1 MTTQTYS
8 ASTFHHVSYLWDEAK
23 AAEFAG
29 YEPHEREV
37 ALFIY
42 RSNLL
47 GADLRLTN
55 YGGGNTSVK
64 VVDKDP
70 LTGQD
75 VDVMWIK
82 GSGGDIGTLTK
93 GGCAALYL
101 DRLRSLEKVYRGL
114 EFEDEMVAL
123 FNHSIFDLTSKAPSI
138 DTPLHGFLPFKHI
151 DHLHPDA
158 AIAIAAAKD
167 GQRITE
173 ELFGGT
179 VGWVG
184 WQRPGFDLGLKLRDC
199 LDEAAARGIKLRG
212 IMLGSHGLFTWGE
225 TSYESYINTLEV
237 IERCAEYL
245 EENYGGP
252 APAYRSHGKSRLIF
266 GGQKIDSLAPED
278 RRKQA
283 AMLAPVLRGF
293 CSSGPSPRGRSM
305 IGHFTDDERVLAF
318 INSNDLPRLAPM
330 GTSCPD
336 HFLRTKI
343 SPLVLEL
350 TPTDDLTDVNSL
362 KEQLAPAFATY
373 RQGYTDYYNTCKRA
387 NSPAMR
393 DPNPVVIL
401 YPGVGMFTFAKDKT
415 MARLASEYYINAVN
429 VMNGAEAVSE
439 YTSLPRQEAFDIEY
453 WLLEEAKLQRMPKPK
468 ALSGRIALVTG
479 SAGGIGKA
487 IAKKFAEEGAVVV
500 LNDINEAR
508 LAGAKAEFVNK
519 FGPDAVAS
527 TLLNV
532 TDAESIQS
540 AMDAACLAFGGVD
553 IIVNNA
559 GISISKPIEDHMLA
573 DWDKLYDILVKGQF
587 FVTQAAVAVMRK
599 QGIGGDVVNI
609 VSKNALVSGPNNA
622 GYGSAKAAQ
631 LHLSRLNAAELGGDK
646 IRVNVVNPDAVIADS
661 NIWAGGWAEG
671 RAKAYGIT
679 VEELPAYYA
688 KRTLLGEA
696 ILPDDIANACFAF
709 VGGLL
714 HKSTGN
720 VLNVDGGVAMAFV
733 R

>member
-1 MTTQTYS
+1 MSATTTQ
-8 ASTFHHVSYLWDEAK
+8 FKHVSYLWDEAK
-23 AAEFAG
+23 AAELAG
-29 YEPHEREV
+29 DEV

-42 RSNLL
+42 RSNIL

-64 VVDKDP
+64 ITDKDP
-70 LTGQD
+70 LTGKE
-75 VDVMWIK
+75 VEVMWIK
-82 GSGGDIGTLTK
+82 GSGGDIGTLK
-93 GGCAALYL
+93 KSGCAALYME
-101 DRLRSLEKVYRGL
+101 RLRNLENVYRGV
-114 EFEDEMVAL
+114 EFEDEMVEL
-123 FNHSIFDLTSKAPSI
+123 FNHCIFDLASKAPSI
-138 DTPLHGFLPFKHI
+138 DTPLHGFLPFAHI

-167 GQRITE
+167 GQKITE
-173 ELFGGT
+173 ELFGGE

-184 WQRPGFDLGLKLRDC
+184 WQRPGFELGLQLRAC
-199 LDEAAARGIKLRG
+199 LEEAASRGVKLRG
-212 IMLGSHGLFTWGE
+212 IMLGSHGLFTWGD
-225 TSYESYINTLEV
+225 TAYESYLNTLEV
-237 IERCAEYL
+237 IEKCAEYL
-245 EENYGGP
+245 ESNYGKTRP
-252 APAYRSHGKSRLIF
+252 VF
-266 GGQKIDSLAPED
+266 GGAKIESLPAEARTKQASKLAPI
-278 RRKQA
+278 
-283 AMLAPVLRGF
+283 LRGF
-293 CSSGPSPRGRSM
+293 CSSYRTM
-305 IGHFTDDERVLAF
+305 VGHFTDDARVLEF
-318 INSNDLPRLAPM
+318 TNSNDLDKLAPL

-350 TPTDDLTDVNSL
+350 SPDEELSDVAAIKAKLT
-362 KEQLAPAFATY
+362 PAFEAY
-373 RQGYTDYYNTCKRA
+373 RAMYTEYYEACKHP

-401 YPGVGMFTFAKDKT
+401 YPGVGMFTFSKDKT
-415 MARLASEYYINAVN
+415 TARLASEYYINAVN
-429 VMNGAEAVSE
+429 VMKGAEAVSE
-439 YTSLPRQEAFDIEY
+439 YTALPRQEAFNIEY

-468 ALSGRIALVTG
+468 ALSGRVALVTG

-500 LNDINEAR
+500 LNDINEER
-508 LAGAKAEFVNK
+508 LAGAKDEFVK
-519 FGPDAVAS
+519 TFGRDSVS
-527 TLLNV
+527 TTLLNV
-532 TDAESIQS
+532 TDAASIVD
-540 AMDAACLAFGGVD
+540 AMDAAALAFGGVD

-559 GISISKPIEDHMLA
+559 GISISKPIQDHTLQ
-573 DWDKLYDILVKGQF
+573 DWDRLYDILVKGQF
-587 FVTQAAVAVMRK
+587 LVTQAGVEVMRK
-599 QGIGGDVVNI
+599 QGFGGDIINI

-646 IRVNVVNPDAVIADS
+646 IRVNTVNPDAVIADS
-661 NIWAGGWAEG
+661 NIWAGGWAAG

-679 VEELPAYYA
+679 IEELPAYYA
-688 KRTLLGEA
+688 KRTLLNEA

-714 HKSTGN
+714 SKSTGN